1 MPVAMKIALFGIDVM
16 EDSIP
21 YIQELISKL
30 ELDSGVVFIYK
41 PFFEILSGKV
51 TFVQDPKLFENKEEI
66 RGNADLVFS
75 IGGDGTIL
83 SAVALVRDSCIPVMG
98 INLGRLG
105 FLSSISREQIVSAI
119 DAIEK
124 KNYQI
129 DRRTLLAL
137 ETPANL
143 FGDYNFALNDLIVH
157 KTNAMSM
164 LTIKT
169 WINGEYLN
177 TYWADGLIVA
187 TPTGSTAYSLSCT
200 GPVLTPNSE
209 NFVIT
214 PIASHNLTVRP
225 VVIRDD
231 SIIRIKVEGRGN
243 DFLVSLDS
251 RVTKVNNSVELTI
264 RRADFSINLLRLTGK
279 DFFTT
284 LREKLNWGLD
294 IRN

>member
-1 MPVAMKIALFGIDVM
+1 MKIALFGIDVA
-16 EDSIP
+16 EDSTP
-21 YIQELISKL
+21 YVRELTGKL
-30 ELDSGVVFIYK
+30 EDLCGAIFVYE
-41 PFFEILSGKV
+41 PFFRLIKGKV
-51 TFVQDPKLFENKEEI
+51 DFRKEPVIFKDLEGI
-66 RGNADLVFS
+66 RGKVDMVFS

-83 SAVALVRDSCIPVMG
+83 SAVALVRESEIPIMG
-98 INLGRLG
+98 INLGHLG
-105 FLSSISREQIVSAI
+105 FLSSISREEIVSAM
-119 DAIEK
+119 DAIFR
-124 KNYQI
+124 KNYRI
-129 DRRTLLAL
+129 DRRTLLTL
-137 ETPANL
+137 ESPAGL
-143 FGDYNFALNDLIVH
+143 FGGVNFAMNDLIVH
-157 KTNAMSM
+157 KTDAMSM

-169 WINGEYLN
+169 WVNGEFLN

-200 GPVLTPNSE
+200 GPVLTPRSE

-231 SIIRIKVEGRGN
+231 SVVRIKVEGRGN

-251 RVTKVNNSVELTI
+251 RVTKVTNAVELTI
-264 RRADFSINLLRLTGK
+264 RKAQFGINLLRLTGK

>member
-1 MPVAMKIALFGIDVM
+1 MKIALFGIDVI

-30 ELDSGVVFIYK
+30 EHDSGVVFIYK
-41 PFFEILSGKV
+41 PFFDILSGKV
-51 TFVQDPKLFENKEEI
+51 TFEHDPKLFENKEEI
-66 RGNADLVFS
+66 RGNTDFVFS

-105 FLSSISREQIVSAI
+105 FLSGISKQQIVSAI
-119 DAIEK
+119 DAIEE

-209 NFVIT
+209 NFVVT

-264 RRADFSINLLRLTGK
+264 RKAGFSINLLRLTGK

>member
-1 MPVAMKIALFGIDVM
+1 MKIALFGIDLA
-16 EDSIP
+16 ENSIP
-21 YIQELISKL
+21 YIRELTGKL
-30 ELDSGVVFIYK
+30 ENLCGAIFIYE
-41 PFFEILSGKV
+41 PFFRLLEGKID
-51 TFVQDPKLFENKEEI
+51 FKKAPLIFKDIEGI
-66 RGNADLVFS
+66 RGNADMVFS

-83 SAVALVRDSCIPVMG
+83 SAVALVRESEVPIMG
-98 INLGRLG
+98 INLGHLG
-105 FLSSISREQIVSAI
+105 FLSSVSREEIVSAMDDI
-119 DAIEK
+119 FRK
-124 KNYQI
+124 KYRI
-129 DRRTLLAL
+129 DRRTLLTL
-137 ETPANL
+137 ESPADL
-143 FGDYNFALNDLIVH
+143 FGSVNFAMNDLIVH
-157 KTNAMSM
+157 KTDAMSM

-169 WINGEYLN
+169 WVNGEYLN

-200 GPVLTPNSE
+200 GPVLTPRSE

-231 SIIRIKVEGRGN
+231 SVVRIKVEGRGN

-251 RVTKVNNSVELTI
+251 RVTKVTNAVELTV
-264 RRADFSINLLRLTGK
+264 RKAPFGINLLRLTGK

>member
-1 MPVAMKIALFGIDVM
+1 MKIALFGIDVK

-21 YIQELISKL
+21 CIQELISKL
-30 ELDSGVVFIYK
+30 ELHSGVVLIYK
-41 PFFEILSGKV
+41 PFFEKLSGKII
-51 TFVQDPKLFENKEEI
+51 FHKDPIIFTDKETV
-66 RGNADLVFS
+66 RGNTDLMFS

-83 SAVALVRDSCIPVMG
+83 SAVTLVRDSGIPVMG

-105 FLSSISREQIVSAI
+105 FLSSISREQIVSVV
-119 DAIEK
+119 DAIVQ
-124 KNYQI
+124 KNYRI
-129 DRRTLLAL
+129 DPRTLLAL
-137 ETPANL
+137 ETPAGL
-143 FGDYNFALNDLIVH
+143 FEDCNFALNDLIVH
-157 KTNAMSM
+157 KTNAMTM
-164 LTIKT
+164 LTIRT

-243 DFLVSLDS
+243 EFMVSLDS
-251 RVTKVNNSVELTI
+251 RVTKVSNSVELTV
-264 RRADFSINLLRLTGK
+264 RKAGFSINLVRLTEK

>member
-1 MPVAMKIALFGIDVM
+1 MKIALFGIDIT
-16 EDSIP
+16 EDSVP

-30 ELDSGVVFIYK
+30 ELDRVIVFIYR
-41 PFFEILSGKV
+41 PFYEILNGRI
-51 TFVQDPKLFENKEEI
+51 TFSKDPKVFENKEDI
-66 RGNADLVFS
+66 RENIDIVFS

-83 SAVALVRDSCIPVMG
+83 SAVGLVRDSGIPVMG
-98 INLGRLG
+98 INLGHLG
-105 FLSSISREQIVSAI
+105 FLSSVSREQILLAI
-119 DAIEK
+119 DAIGK
-124 KNYQI
+124 KDYQI
-129 DRRTLLAL
+129 DRRTLLTL
-137 ETPANL
+137 ESPADL
-143 FGDYNFALNDLIVH
+143 FGEHNFAMNDLIVH
-157 KTNAMSM
+157 KSNAMAM

-169 WINGEYLN
+169 WINDDYLN

-187 TPTGSTAYSLSCT
+187 TPTGSTAYSLSCM

-225 VVIRDD
+225 VVVRHD
-231 SIIRIKVEGRGN
+231 SIIRVKVEGRGN
-243 DFLVSLDS
+243 DFHVSLDS
-251 RVTKVNNSVELTI
+251 RVMKVSNSVELTI
-264 RRADFSINLLRLTGK
+264 RKAGFSINLLRLTGK

>member
-1 MPVAMKIALFGIDVM
+1 MKIALFGIDVT
-16 EDSIP
+16 EDSIHF
-21 YIQELISKL
+21 IQELISKL
-30 ELDSGVVFIYK
+30 EHNGGVVFIYK
-41 PFFEILSGKV
+41 PFFEMLSGKV
-51 TFVQDPKLFENKEEI
+51 TFTQDPIFFINKEDI
-66 RGNADLVFS
+66 CRNADIIFS

-83 SAVALVRDSCIPVMG
+83 NAVTLVWDSGIPVMG
-98 INLGRLG
+98 INLGHLG
-105 FLSSISREQIVSAI
+105 FLSSISREDIVSAI
-119 DAIEK
+119 DAIEQ
-124 KNYQI
+124 KNYRI
-129 DRRTLLAL
+129 DRRTLLTL
-137 ETPANL
+137 ETPADL
-143 FGDYNFALNDLIVH
+143 FGDCNFAMNDLIVH
-157 KTNAMSM
+157 KANAMSM

-200 GPVLTPNSE
+200 GPVLTPNSQ

-264 RRADFSINLLRLTGK
+264 RKAGFSINLLRLTEK

>member
-1 MPVAMKIALFGIDVM
+1 MKIALFGIDLA
-16 EDSIP
+16 EDSVP
-21 YIQELISKL
+21 YVRELIAKL
-30 ELDSGVVFIYK
+30 ENLCGAILVYGPYYTLMEGKVEFRKKPVVFHD
-41 PFFEILSGKV
+41 LSG
-51 TFVQDPKLFENKEEI
+51 I
-66 RGNADLVFS
+66 RGKADMVFS

-83 SAVALVRDSCIPVMG
+83 GAVSLVRDSEIPIMG
-98 INLGRLG
+98 INLGHLG
-105 FLSSISREQIVSAI
+105 FLSSISREQINPAM
-119 DAIEK
+119 DAIFRK
-124 KNYQI
+124 DFTI
-129 DRRTLLAL
+129 DRRTLITL
-137 ETPANL
+137 ESPAGL
-143 FGDYNFALNDLIVH
+143 FGECNFAMNDLIVH

-164 LTIKT
+164 LTIRT
-169 WINGEYLN
+169 WVNGEYLN

-200 GPVLTPNSE
+200 GPVLTPSSE
-209 NFVIT
+209 NFVLT

-231 SIIRIKVEGRGN
+231 SEVRIKVEGRGN

-251 RVTKVNNSVELTI
+251 RVTKVNHAVELTI
-264 RRADFSINLLRLTGK
+264 RKAPFGINLLRLTGK